1 MKKKLLKLHNY
12 IKDFSFK
19 DELKKYDKKNKNI
32 NFKNIVNCRKN
43 LKLTEGFDEARNKK
57 LGLRALQQFSSEDF
71 VELINYK
78 IQNVGNCNFSIN
90 IRKKIKSKIYKLKTD
105 SQILYDY
112 FLFNFFKKKI
122 KFKKTNYILA
132 IGEGFGSF
140 CVLIAKYFLLKKK
153 LFKFVIYELPL
164 QNLIIYYYLKKIFPS
179 KKILTVDRIK
189 NDVLSYKDF
198 RNHDFIIITPNIS
211 LDKRI
216 KFDFVFTKMS
226 MMNMEYSSI
235 KNYMNIINNHLKDK
249 KYFLLVN
256 KYFKK
261 NFRIYKILK
270 YLNNYQIILSSN
282 IKIRYDQH
290 LHLFRKNNSDKLSNI
305 AEFLKISYITNIL
318 IIKNYMRK
326 LLQ

>member
-112 FLFNFFKKKI
+112 FLFNFFKKK
-122 KFKKTNYILA
+122 N
-132 IGEGFGSF
+132 
-140 CVLIAKYFLLKKK
+140 
-153 LFKFVIYELPL
+153 
-164 QNLIIYYYLKKIFPS
+164 KI
-179 KKILTVDRIK
+179 
-189 NDVLSYKDF
+189 
-198 RNHDFIIITPNIS
+198 
-211 LDKRI
+211 
-216 KFDFVFTKMS
+216 
-226 MMNMEYSSI
+226 
-235 KNYMNIINNHLKDK
+235 
-249 KYFLLVN
+249 
-256 KYFKK
+256 
-261 NFRIYKILK
+261 
-270 YLNNYQIILSSN
+270 
-282 IKIRYDQH
+282 
-290 LHLFRKNNSDKLSNI
+290 
-305 AEFLKISYITNIL
+305 
-318 IIKNYMRK
+318 
-326 LLQ
+326 